1 MRWTAD
7 KVAVLETGWR
17 DGLSSGEIARRIPG
31 ATRGAVARKRGH
43 HGLKP
48 RGRITEAQ
56 KLNGSRN
63 MQRNFG
69 IKAGGKVHL
78 RGVQAAVRQGPL
90 PGSTPRPWTQRAY
103 GECCF
108 PVDGGACGH
117 PRLLPAHGEA
127 HRAVLRGPHGN
138 PGRTPADA
146 KTKIKA

>member
-1 MRWTAD
+1 MKWTAD

-48 RGRITEAQ
+48 RGRVTEAQ
-56 KLNGSRN
+56 RLNGSRN

-108 PVDGGACGH
+108 PVDGDRADTRSCCLPTAKPTGLYCDGHVAILAGH
-117 PRLLPAHGEA
+117 PWP
-127 HRAVLRGPHGN
+127 P
-138 PGRTPADA
+138 PGC
-146 KTKIKA
+146 